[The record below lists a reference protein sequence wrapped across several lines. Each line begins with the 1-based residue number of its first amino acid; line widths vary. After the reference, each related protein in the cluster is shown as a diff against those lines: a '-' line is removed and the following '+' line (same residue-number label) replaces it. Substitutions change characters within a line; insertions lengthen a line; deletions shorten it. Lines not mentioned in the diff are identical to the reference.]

1 MEDQARRDVGWL
13 SRLRAPGAL
22 RAGAPWLALAS
33 IGPLTL
39 AWLGLADF
47 AWNDYDNEARASV
60 TELVHGHLGAFFELA
75 PVYGGSLL
83 ERAPF
88 ALAPSLWGGGDLA
101 VYRMLALPCLLASVV
116 LGLWLVARMGRD
128 GASPSTK
135 ALTLI
140 VCTANPLTLLALE
153 IGHPDELLGGALCV
167 GAVLLA
173 VRGRV
178 AWAALALGLAIANKQ
193 WALLAL
199 GPVLIALPSR
209 RALCAS
215 LAAAAGGALLAPFAL
230 FGASRF
236 QATVHAA
243 ATSASGMFQPWQV
256 WWFFGRRVPVTGAL
270 STANSSG
277 RVAPH
282 WLEAVS
288 HPLILAIAVPIG
300 YAVWASMR
308 RLARSCEPHGLGASD
323 GLGASGAGGAHRPVE
338 RQHRALA
345 LLALLLLLRCMLDP
359 WDNIYYPIPFVL
371 ALASW
376 EALGPRRAPLL
387 AFGATVAVWGGH
399 HWMATFAS
407 PDAQAAFFVAWTAPL
422 AAGLALAC
430 LRPATGVR
438 KRRELFD
445 GRQLLGQL
453 GQHLVPVGGDRHQ
466 ILDADAQGALQVD
479 AGLDRHHLAGR

>member
-1 MEDQARRDVGWL
+1 MEDQARLDAGWL
-13 SRLRAPGAL
+13 SRLRALRAL

-39 AWLGLADF
+39 AWLGLTDF

-60 TELVHGHLGAFFELA
+60 TELVHGHLGAFFKLA

-88 ALAPSLWGGGDLA
+88 ALVPNLWGGGDLA
-101 VYRMLALPCLLASVV
+101 VYRMLALPCLLASVA

-128 GASPSTK
+128 GASPLTK

-173 VRGRV
+173 ARGRA

-199 GPVLIALPSR
+199 GPVLIVLPAR
-209 RALCAS
+209 RVLCVS
-215 LAAAAGGALLAPFAL
+215 LAAAVGGAPLAPFAL

-256 WWFFGRRVPVTGAL
+256 WWFLGRHVPVTGAL
-270 STANSSG
+270 STANTSG

-282 WLEAVS
+282 WLETVS
-288 HPLILAIAVPIG
+288 HPLILAVAVPLS
-300 YAVWASMR
+300 YAVWTAMR
-308 RLARSCEPHGLGASD
+308 RHRAQPSQRERHDSSAS
-323 GLGASGAGGAHRPVE
+323 HE
-338 RQHRALA
+338 RLYRALA

-376 EALGPRRAPLL
+376 EALGLRRAPLL

-407 PDAQAAFFVAWTAPL
+407 PDAQAAFFIAWTVPL
-422 AAGLALAC
+422 ATGLALAC
-430 LRPATGVR
+430 MRPGSARVAQASDIAPAGADGV
-438 KRRELFD
+438 
-445 GRQLLGQL
+445 
-453 GQHLVPVGGDRHQ
+453 
-466 ILDADAQGALQVD
+466 AL
-479 AGLDRHHLAGR
+479 AA